1 MSVSLSRRR
10 LIHVPKI
17 IAEWKLLHI
26 SALPVP
32 KNMLHHRTADKSMS
46 QTGTVWS
53 GKKVMLQVAHK
64 SCEERST
71 NHPVP
76 QRFHLCQRVYLH
88 SKVHTFKS
96 SLHQSCCFFCSM
108 VSSQHIPPSESLG
121 SWKEVCWQI
130 TPKSDLQPRML
141 NFTIKND
148 LQIHTGQGLAWAPP
162 SFMYKGDK
170 K

>member
-1 MSVSLSRRR
+1 MSVSLSRRQ

-32 KNMLHHRTADKSMS
+32 KNMLHYRTADKSMS

-53 GKKVMLQVAHK
+53 GKKVILQVAHK

-76 QRFHLCQRVYLH
+76 QRFHLCQRVYLC
-88 SKVHTFKS
+88 SKLHTFKS
-96 SLHQSCCFFCSM
+96 SLHQSCCFFCSE
-108 VSSQHIPPSESLG
+108 VSSQH
-121 SWKEVCWQI
+121 
-130 TPKSDLQPRML
+130 
-141 NFTIKND
+141 
-148 LQIHTGQGLAWAPP
+148 P
-162 SFMYKGDK
+162 SFRVTRFFLEGGLLANHILKVIFSLKCLTSQLKMTFRFIQDRA
-170 K
+170 